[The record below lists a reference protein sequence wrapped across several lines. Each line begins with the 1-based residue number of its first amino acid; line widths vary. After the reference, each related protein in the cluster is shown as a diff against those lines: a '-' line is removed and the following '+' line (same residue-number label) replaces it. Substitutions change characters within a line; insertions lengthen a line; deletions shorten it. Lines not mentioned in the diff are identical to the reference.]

1 MFFIVSGVVAA
12 SAGNH
17 ALALAYHGA
26 ELGIPVTVLMPSIA
40 PLTKITK
47 CRALGANVILE
58 GDSIA
63 DAAIAAQKF
72 VTEQGMKYINGF
84 DDFNIIAGAGS
95 VGLEILEDA
104 PNIDAII
111 IPVGGGGLIAGI
123 SLAVKTI
130 NPDVQIIGV
139 EPSRCASSTYRAFSK
154 SGDTLFAHT
163 RLTLFLSQKQW
174 PPRWKPGKSSRL

>member
-1 MFFIVSGVVAA
+1 MEELWWDETG
-12 SAGNH
+12 
-17 ALALAYHGA
+17 ALRTHGPSTYK
-26 ELGIPVTVLMPSIA
+26 IPGSRDVPPVF
-40 PLTKITK
+40 
-47 CRALGANVILE
+47 NVH
-58 GDSIA
+58 
-63 DAAIAAQKF
+63 
-72 VTEQGMKYINGF
+72 
-84 DDFNIIAGAGS
+84 
-95 VGLEILEDA
+95 ILEDA